1 MSGEHPSSS
10 FFKTIS
16 ANKFF
21 SGGSKFIIIEEN
33 TANIC
38 FTGKNSFIGVRV
50 NKGKIAVSGDNVTV
64 MAYQNNGEITTKG
77 KDNIAKA
84 IDTNFQGRIVIT
96 NLEPARILARR
107 APVPQQLAEP
117 EISVLRNPEALRRA
131 RAEVRNPP
139 GDNSLIES
147 RANLQTRNEN
157 GFRIPRLRTR
167 ESHESGLRI
176 TVNRNRQLPQS
187 RRSGTRVLLRPLPQQ
202 SQAAPQLIT
211 QVIPTQPA
219 LPALRQDGKT
229 L

>member
-1 MSGEHPSSS
+1 MSGENPSSS
-10 FFKTIS
+10 FFNKIS

-64 MAYQNNGEITTKG
+64 MAYQNNGEITTRGKG
-77 KDNIAKA
+77 NIAKA

-96 NLEPARILARR
+96 NMEPTIILARR
-107 APVPQQLAEP
+107 APLPQQLGEP
-117 EISVLRNPEALRRA
+117 EISMQRYPEAPRR
-131 RAEVRNPP
+131 VIPGLRNPP
-139 GDNSLIES
+139 GEVSLIES
-147 RANLQTRNEN
+147 RGNLQTRNEN
-157 GFRIPRLRTR
+157 GFRIPRLGTR

-176 TVNRNRQLPQS
+176 AVNRNRQLPQS

-202 SQAAPQLIT
+202 PQAAAQLIT

-219 LPALRQDGKT
+219 FPSFGQDGKT